1 MRQCRFG
8 HHDPAGVPSSS
19 DSFSLARIAVPAF
32 GPSLLFGLGEGAVY
46 PILALSARDLG
57 ASSAQASLIVA
68 LIGIGSMVANLPAAL
83 LADRYGERR
92 AMVGASLFS
101 LTALVLCLIAPGPWT
116 FGLGVLMIGLAS
128 AVFSLARQ
136 TYLIEAVPPYM
147 RARALSTLG
156 GTTRVGL
163 FVGPFMAAGF
173 IHIMGL
179 QGAYWAAILTL
190 IATGILTWSI
200 PDMTHPA
207 HPAAAAPGNAA
218 PSHYSMMALARKHA
232 RVYLTL
238 GTATALVSAI
248 RSCRQIVIPL
258 WADHIGLDA
267 TTTALIYG
275 IMGGVD
281 MLLFYPAGRVMD
293 LRGRLWVALPC
304 MLIMGSSMIAIPW
317 TTGFASLLAVSIVLG
332 LGNGIGSGIIMT
344 IGADAS
350 PSVDRTRFLG
360 IWRLITD
367 LGGGGGS
374 LLLSGVTAVVS
385 LAAGITT
392 TGVLGFIAA
401 WMFWR
406 WLPRKT
412 ASP

>member
-1 MRQCRFG
+1 LVI
-8 HHDPAGVPSSS
+8 DLAGVSSS
-19 DSFSLARIAVPAF
+19 DSDSFNLLRIALPAF

-92 AMVGASLFS
+92 AMIGASLFS
-101 LTALVLCLIAPGPWT
+101 LTAVVLCLLARDPWI

-128 AVFSLARQ
+128 SVFQLARQ

-147 RARALSTLG
+147 RARAMSTLG

-163 FVGPFMAAGF
+163 FIGPFMAAGF
-173 IHIMGL
+173 IHLMGL

-190 IATGILTWSI
+190 IATGILTYSI
-200 PDMTHPA
+200 PDMVHRTAPTH
-207 HPAAAAPGNAA
+207 HAP
-218 PSHYSMMALARKHA
+218 PPQPMLALARKHA
-232 RVYLTL
+232 HVFLTL
-238 GTATALVSAI
+238 GVATALVSAI

-258 WADHIGLDA
+258 WADQIGLDA
-267 TTTALIYG
+267 TATALIYG

-293 LRGRLWVALPC
+293 LRGRLWVALPS
-304 MLIMGSSMIAIPW
+304 MLIMGASMIAIPW
-317 TTGFASLLAVSIVLG
+317 AAGFVSLLVVSIVLG

-350 PSVDRTRFLG
+350 PPVDRTRFLG

-367 LGGGGGS
+367 LGAGGGS
-374 LLLSGVTAVVS
+374 LLLSGITAAVS
-385 LAAGITT
+385 LATGITT
-392 TGVLGFIAA
+392 IGVLGFVAA

-406 WLPRKT
+406 WLPRK
-412 ASP
+412 AAAP